1 MRLLIIGGTGNI
13 SREITRQAASCGHEV
28 TLFNRGTR
36 KDADISMASRIIS
49 GDRKVPGELAQKLR
63 GLEFDAVIDMISF
76 NADDAKAT
84 IEALD
89 GRTGHFIFTSSC
101 AVYDVP
107 ARRIPI
113 TEDSPLRPDDSF
125 PYGYLKAGMEKYLR
139 TAEIK
144 APVTIIRPSLTFGIG
159 CSNIGILRQN
169 ANIARRIIEGKPL
182 LMMGDGTNPWTFT
195 FSPDLADAYVRS
207 LSNPA
212 VFGKTFHITS
222 GFSNIWDDLYTT
234 VGEILGRKPVIVHAP
249 SEMLNA
255 IDSALFGHLQMEKKY
270 FGIFDCTAFRTA
282 VPSWKPQY
290 DLHRGM
296 EMICSWWKNS
306 GYPFDEQKDRLE
318 DIICEGVLKARKQI
332 KEACSNTAL

>member
-1 MRLLIIGGTGNI
+1 MKLLIIGGTGNI

-36 KDADISMASRIIS
+36 KDADTSMASRIIS
-49 GDRKVPGELAQKLR
+49 GDRKVPGELAQKLK

-76 NADDAKAT
+76 NADDAKTT

-113 TEDSPLRPDDSF
+113 TEDNPLRADDSF

-139 TAEIK
+139 SAPIK

-169 ANIARRIIEGKPL
+169 ANIARRIIAGKPL

-195 FSPDLADAYVRS
+195 FSPDLAAAYVS
-207 LSNPA
+207 CLANPA

-234 VGEILGRKPVIVHAP
+234 VGEILGKKPVIVHAP
-249 SEMLNA
+249 SEMLNG

-290 DLHRGM
+290 DLRKGM
-296 EMICSWWKNS
+296 EMICSWWKDN
-306 GYPFDEQKDRLE
+306 GYPSDEKKDRLE
-318 DIICEGVLKARKQI
+318 DIICDGVLRAAEQI
-332 KEACSNTAL
+332 GEAYRNAAL